1 MLKRISVHGNVM
13 VVIVGINEVFVFVR
27 ENIRRAKG
35 GFWKSNFFGMIFP
48 VQVFIVEA
56 KASAFFESEV

>member
-1 MLKRISVHGNVM
+1 M

-35 GFWKSNFFGMIFP
+35 GFWKSNFFGLIFP
-48 VQVFIVEA
+48 IQVFVIETKATPFFEA
-56 KASAFFESEV
+56 KVGRSGFVADDP